1 VASPR
6 AHDAPG
12 VSPSAAQAPGPGITV
27 LDRAD
32 NRLPFSRGIMATSL
46 LATGVPTEEAYRLAS
61 IVQQHLL
68 ARGVRELD
76 AEQLV
81 TLTHDLLLTEA
92 QDADIADR
100 WTAWRRAKRSGRP
113 IAIVLAGAP
122 GTGKSTLAT
131 RLAVRLNIPRVVT
144 TDAIRD
150 VLRTVVPAN
159 VLPELHRS
167 TFEVV
172 EPDAVDPFGGFL
184 RQCNAVGAAA
194 VAVAHRLADEHRSII
209 IEGVHALPGATTR
222 ALCDHPASPIV
233 IERLIVQEEPDRHAD
248 LLRRRATSEPQRRGD
263 RHLAGLDR
271 IRMIQQR
278 LQHDAHVNDVHV
290 VDGGEAGDLTQ
301 DIVDEIVQRLETT
314 PSSSTTRPAM

>member
-1 VASPR
+1 MESRTTTGSTSSNEPA
-6 AHDAPG
+6 
-12 VSPSAAQAPGPGITV
+12 ITV

-46 LATGVPTEEAYRLAS
+46 LATGVATEEAYRLAS
-61 IVQQHLL
+61 VVQQRLV
-68 ARGVRELD
+68 AQGMRELD

-81 TLTHDLLLTEA
+81 ELTHDLLLTEA
-92 QDADIADR
+92 HDGDIADR

-113 IAIVLAGAP
+113 IAIVLGGAP

-172 EPDAVDPFGGFL
+172 VPDAADPFSGFL

-194 VAVAHRLADEHRSII
+194 VAVADRLADEHRSVI
-209 IEGVHALPGATTR
+209 IEGVHAVPGATAR
-222 ALCDHPASPIV
+222 DLAVHPAAPIV
-233 IERLIVQEEPDRHAD
+233 IERLIVQEASDRHAD

-271 IRMIQQR
+271 IRMIQER
-278 LQHDAHVNDVHV
+278 LRTEALSFGVPI

-301 DIVDEIVQRLETT
+301 DIVDEIVQRLDDAGHSTT
-314 PSSSTTRPAM
+314 P

>member
-1 VASPR
+1 MTPATTSSS
-6 AHDAPG
+6 G
-12 VSPSAAQAPGPGITV
+12 TLESGITV

-46 LATGVPTEEAYRLAS
+46 LSTGVPTEEAYRLAS
-61 IVQQHLL
+61 TVQQHLL
-68 ARGVRELD
+68 ARGVSELD

-81 TLTHDLLLTEA
+81 ALTHDLLLTEA
-92 QDADIADR
+92 GDTHIADR

-159 VLPELHRS
+159 VLPELHHS

-172 EPDAVDPFGGFL
+172 EPDAPDPFAGFL
-184 RQCNAVGAAA
+184 RQCKAVGAAA
-194 VAVAHRLADEHRSII
+194 VAVADRLADEHRSVI
-209 IEGVHALPGATTR
+209 IEGVHAIPGATVR
-222 ALCDHPASPIV
+222 ALSDHPSAPIV
-233 IERLIVQEEPDRHAD
+233 IERLIVQAAPDRHAD
-248 LLRRRATSEPQRRGD
+248 LLRRRASSEPQRRGD
-263 RHLAGLDR
+263 RHVACLDR
-271 IRMIQQR
+271 IRMIQER
-278 LQHDAHVNDVHV
+278 LQHEAQLVGGRV
-290 VDGGEAGDLTQ
+290 VEGGEAGDLTQ
-301 DIVDEIVQRLETT
+301 DIVDEIVRRLGYDT
-314 PSSSTTRPAM
+314 PGGA

>member
-1 VASPR
+1 VN
-6 AHDAPG
+6 
-12 VSPSAAQAPGPGITV
+12 VSPPSLARTADSGITI
-27 LDRAD
+27 LDRAE

-61 IVQQHLL
+61 IVQQQLL
-68 ARGVRELD
+68 ARGRSELD
-76 AEQLV
+76 AEELV
-81 TLTHDLLLTEA
+81 VLTHDMLLTEA
-92 QDADIADR
+92 RDGRIADR

-113 IAIVLAGAP
+113 IAIVLGGAP

-131 RLAVRLNIPRVVT
+131 RIAVRLNIPRVVT

-159 VLPELHRS
+159 VLPELHAS

-172 EPDAVDPFGGFL
+172 DPDGADPFSGFL

-194 VAVAHRLADEHRSII
+194 IAVADRLADEHRSVI
-209 IEGVHALPGATTR
+209 IEGVHALPGATRR
-222 ALCDHPASPIV
+222 ALSDHSANPIV
-233 IERLIVQEEPDRHAD
+233 IERLIVQEAPERHAD
-248 LLRRRATSEPQRRGD
+248 LLRRRATSEPLRGGD

-278 LQHDAHVNDVHV
+278 LHEEAVAAHVPVI
-290 VDGGEAGDLTQ
+290 DGGEAGDLTQ
-301 DIVDEIVQRLETT
+301 DIVDEIVRRLDDDR
-314 PSSSTTRPAM
+314 TRAA

>member
-1 VASPR
+1 VHPSTTVAPTADS
-6 AHDAPG
+6 
-12 VSPSAAQAPGPGITV
+12 GITI

-61 IVQQHLL
+61 IVQQQLL
-68 ARGVRELD
+68 ARGRRELD

-81 TLTHDLLLTEA
+81 ALTHDMLLTEA
-92 QDADIADR
+92 RDVRIADR

-113 IAIVLAGAP
+113 VSIVLGGAP

-131 RLAVRLNIPRVVT
+131 QLAVRLNIPRVVT

-167 TFEVV
+167 TFDVV
-172 EPDAVDPFGGFL
+172 DPDAVDPFSGFL

-194 VAVAHRLADEHRSII
+194 IAVADRLADEHRSVI
-209 IEGVHALPGATTR
+209 IEGVHALPGATVR
-222 ALCDHPASPIV
+222 ALSDHPAAPIV
-233 IERLIVQEEPDRHAD
+233 IERLIVQEAAERHAD
-248 LLRRRATSEPQRRGD
+248 LLRRRATSEPLRGGD

-278 LQHDAHVNDVHV
+278 LHEEADAAGVPV

-301 DIVDEIVQRLETT
+301 DIVDEIVRRLGDD
-314 PSSSTTRPAM
+314 STRAA

>member
-1 VASPR
+1 M
-6 AHDAPG
+6 
-12 VSPSAAQAPGPGITV
+12 V
-27 LDRAD
+27 LDRAET
-32 NRLPFSRGIMATSL
+32 RLPFSRGIMATSL

-61 IVQQHLL
+61 VVQRELSE
-68 ARGVRELD
+68 RGMVELD

-81 TLTHDLLLTEA
+81 ELTHDLLLTM
-92 QDADIADR
+92 ADDPGIADR

-113 IAIVLAGAP
+113 IVIVLGGAP

-159 VLPELHRS
+159 VLPELHQS

-172 EPDAVDPFGGFL
+172 DPGAIDPFGGFV

-194 VAVAHRLADEHRSII
+194 AAVADRLADEHRSVIV
-209 IEGVHALPGATTR
+209 EGVHALPGAMTR
-222 ALCDHPASPIV
+222 SLSEHPSAPII
-233 IERLIVQEEPDRHAD
+233 IERLIVQETPERHAD
-248 LLRRRATSEPQRRGD
+248 LLRRRATSEPLRRGD

-271 IRMIQQR
+271 IRMIQDR
-278 LQHDAHVNDVHV
+278 LHQDAASAGVSVI
-290 VDGGEAGDLTQ
+290 DGGEAGDLTQ
-301 DIVDEIVQRLETT
+301 DIVDEIVRRLDEPCEVAPT
-314 PSSSTTRPAM
+314 

>member
-1 VASPR
+1 VVSQPVHAV
-6 AHDAPG
+6 PG
-12 VSPSAAQAPGPGITV
+12 TSGATTGAAEPGITV

-46 LATGVPTEEAYRLAS
+46 LSTGVPTEEAYRLAS
-61 IVQQHLL
+61 IVQQRLL

-81 TLTHDLLLTEA
+81 TLTHDLLPTEA

-113 IAIVLAGAP
+113 ITIVLGGAP

-172 EPDAVDPFGGFL
+172 EPGAADPFSGFL

-194 VAVAHRLADEHRSII
+194 VAVADRLADEQRSVI
-209 IEGVHALPGATTR
+209 IEGVHALPGATAR
-222 ALCDHPASPIV
+222 ALCDHPGVPIV
-233 IERLIVQEEPDRHAD
+233 IERLIVQEAHERHAD

-263 RHLAGLDR
+263 RHLAGLGR

-278 LQHDAHVNDVHV
+278 LRHEAHAAGVHV

-301 DIVDEIVQRLETT
+301 DIVDEIVRRLEGESS
-314 PSSSTTRPAM
+314 PST

>member
-1 VASPR
+1 MVAPTDSGSDEIE
-6 AHDAPG
+6 A
-12 VSPSAAQAPGPGITV
+12 GITV

-46 LATGVPTEEAYRLAS
+46 LSTCVPTEEAYRLAS
-61 IVQQHLL
+61 IIQQRLL
-68 ARGVRELD
+68 GQGVRELD
-76 AEQLV
+76 DEQLV
-81 TLTHDLLLTEA
+81 ALTHDLLLTEA
-92 QDADIADR
+92 RETHIADR

-113 IAIVLAGAP
+113 IVLGGAP

-159 VLPELHRS
+159 VLPELHAS
-167 TFEVV
+167 TFAVV
-172 EPDAVDPFGGFL
+172 EPDAVDPFSGFL

-194 VAVAHRLADEHRSII
+194 VAVADRLADEHRSVI
-209 IEGVHALPGATTR
+209 IEGVHAIPGATTL
-222 ALCDHPASPIV
+222 ALCGHPAAPIV
-233 IERLIVQEEPDRHAD
+233 IERLIVQEAPDRHAD

-263 RHLAGLDR
+263 RHLAGLER

-278 LQHDAHVNDVHV
+278 LQY
-290 VDGGEAGDLTQ
+290 EAQVLVSLPSTA
-301 DIVDEIVQRLETT
+301 ETPGT
-314 PSSSTTRPAM
+314 

>member
-1 VASPR
+1 VHTSTA
-6 AHDAPG
+6 
-12 VSPSAAQAPGPGITV
+12 SAAPTVDSGITI

-61 IVQQHLL
+61 IVQQQLL
-68 ARGVRELD
+68 ARGKRELD

-81 TLTHDLLLTEA
+81 ALTHDMLLTEA
-92 QDADIADR
+92 RDVRIADR

-113 IAIVLAGAP
+113 ISIVLGGAP

-131 RLAVRLNIPRVVT
+131 QLAVRLNIPRVVT

-159 VLPELHRS
+159 VLPELHSS
-167 TFEVV
+167 TFDVV
-172 EPDAVDPFGGFL
+172 DPAAVDPFSGFL

-194 VAVAHRLADEHRSII
+194 IAVADRLADEHRSVI
-209 IEGVHALPGATTR
+209 IEGVHVLPGAAGR
-222 ALCDHPASPIV
+222 ALSEHPAAPIV
-233 IERLIVQEEPDRHAD
+233 IERLIVQEAPERHAD
-248 LLRRRATSEPQRRGD
+248 LLRRRATSEPLRGGD

-278 LQHDAHVNDVHV
+278 LRAEAVEAHVPI

-301 DIVDEIVQRLETT
+301 DIVDEIVRRLGDD
-314 PSSSTTRPAM
+314 STQAA

>member
-1 VASPR
+1 MGPPTTSDVNA
-6 AHDAPG
+6 
-12 VSPSAAQAPGPGITV
+12 VEPGITV

-46 LATGVPTEEAYRLAS
+46 LATGVSTEEAYRLAS
-61 IVQQHLL
+61 AVQQRLV
-68 ARGVRELD
+68 ARGLRDLD

-81 TLTHDLLLTEA
+81 ALTHDLLLTEA
-92 QDADIADR
+92 RDREIADR

-113 IAIVLAGAP
+113 IAIVLGGAP

-150 VLRTVVPAN
+150 VLRTVVPSN
-159 VLPELHRS
+159 VLPELHGS

-172 EPDAVDPFGGFL
+172 QPDATDPFGGFV

-194 VAVAHRLADEHRSII
+194 VAVADRLADEHRSVI
-209 IEGVHALPGATTR
+209 IEGVHAIPGATAQ
-222 ALCDHPASPIV
+222 ALADHPATPIV
-233 IERLIVQEEPDRHAD
+233 IERLIVQEAADRHAD

-271 IRMIQQR
+271 IRMIQDWLRQEAR
-278 LQHDAHVNDVHV
+278 SADVPI

-301 DIVDEIVQRLETT
+301 DIVDEIVHRLDDNAAGCG
-314 PSSSTTRPAM
+314 R

>member
-1 VASPR
+1 VPR
-6 AHDAPG
+6 PTTSGSGNAE
-12 VSPSAAQAPGPGITV
+12 PGITV

-46 LATGVPTEEAYRLAS
+46 LATGVATEEAYRLAS
-61 IVQQHLL
+61 TVQQHLL
-68 ARGVRELD
+68 ARGVSELD

-81 TLTHDLLLTEA
+81 SLTHDLLLTEA
-92 QDADIADR
+92 RDTDIADR

-172 EPDAVDPFGGFL
+172 EPEGPDPFAGFL
-184 RQCNAVGAAA
+184 RQCTAVGAAA
-194 VAVAHRLADEHRSII
+194 VAVADRLADEHRSVI
-209 IEGVHALPGATTR
+209 IEGVHAIPGATMR
-222 ALCDHPASPIV
+222 ALDDHPSAPIV
-233 IERLIVQEEPDRHAD
+233 IERLIVQTEPERHAD
-248 LLRRRATSEPQRRGD
+248 LLRRRATNEPQRRGD
-263 RHLAGLDR
+263 RHVAGLDR

-278 LQHDAHVNDVHV
+278 LQHEAHLAGVPA

-301 DIVDEIVQRLETT
+301 DIVDEIVQRLGDDT
-314 PSSSTTRPAM
+314 PQAA

>member
-1 VASPR
+1 MSHG
-6 AHDAPG
+6 AHDVAGTSSTTTHP
-12 VSPSAAQAPGPGITV
+12 PEPGITV

-46 LATGVPTEEAYRLAS
+46 LATGVATEEAYRLAS

-113 IAIVLAGAP
+113 IAIVLGGAP

-194 VAVAHRLADEHRSII
+194 VAVADRLADEHRSVI
-209 IEGVHALPGATTR
+209 IEGVHAIPGATGR
-222 ALCDHPASPIV
+222 ALCDHPGHPIV
-233 IERLIVQEEPDRHAD
+233 IERLIVQEAPERHAD

-278 LQHDAHVNDVHV
+278 LRQEAHVAGVPV

-301 DIVDEIVQRLETT
+301 DIVDEIVRRLEDE
-314 PSSSTTRPAM
+314 RH

>member
-1 VASPR
+1 MTRPTTPSP
-6 AHDAPG
+6 ATTES
-12 VSPSAAQAPGPGITV
+12 VITV

-46 LATGVPTEEAYRLAS
+46 LSTGVATEEAYRLAS
-61 IVQQHLL
+61 SVQAHLL
-68 ARGVRELD
+68 ARGLHELD
-76 AEQLV
+76 ADQLV
-81 TLTHDLLLTEA
+81 SLTHELLLTEA
-92 QDADIADR
+92 HDSDIADR

-113 IAIVLAGAP
+113 IAIVLGGAP

-159 VLPELHRS
+159 VLPELHGS
-167 TFEVV
+167 TFEVLD
-172 EPDAVDPFGGFL
+172 PDAIDPFAGFL

-194 VAVAHRLADEHRSII
+194 VAVADRLADEHRSVI
-209 IEGVHALPGATTR
+209 IEGVHAIPGATTR
-222 ALCDHPASPIV
+222 ALGDHPSAPIV
-233 IERLIVQEEPDRHAD
+233 IERLIVQHAPDRHAD
-248 LLRRRATSEPQRRGD
+248 LLRRRATSEPQRGGD
-263 RHLAGLDR
+263 RHVAGLER

-278 LQHDAHVNDVHV
+278 LEHEADTNDVQI

-301 DIVDEIVQRLETT
+301 SIVDEIVRRLCDDA
-314 PSSSTTRPAM
+314 PRAA

>member
-1 VASPR
+1 MDRPTSSSS
-6 AHDAPG
+6 G
-12 VSPSAAQAPGPGITV
+12 TLGSGITV
-27 LDRAD
+27 LDRSD

-46 LATGVPTEEAYRLAS
+46 LSTGVATEEAYRLAS
-61 IVQQHLL
+61 TVQQHLL
-68 ARGVRELD
+68 ARGLSELD

-81 TLTHDLLLTEA
+81 ALTHDLLLNEA
-92 QDADIADR
+92 RNADIADR

-159 VLPELHRS
+159 VLPELHGS
-167 TFEVV
+167 TFEIV
-172 EPDAVDPFGGFL
+172 EPDAPDPFAGFL

-194 VAVAHRLADEHRSII
+194 VAVADRLADEHRSVI
-209 IEGVHALPGATTR
+209 IEGVHAIPGATVR
-222 ALCDHPASPIV
+222 ALSDHPSAPIV
-233 IERLIVQEEPDRHAD
+233 IERLIVQAAPDRHAD
-248 LLRRRATSEPQRRGD
+248 LLRRRASSEPQRRGD
-263 RHLAGLDR
+263 PHVAGLDR
-271 IRMIQQR
+271 IRMIPAR
-278 LQHDAHVNDVHV
+278 LQHEAELVGVPV

-301 DIVDEIVQRLETT
+301 DIVDEIVRRLGDDT
-314 PSSSTTRPAM
+314 PRAA